1 MLILTGK
8 SPGNGRQRLPLVLGW
23 GWGGEVPAL
32 VQLTQQSSKVPSPS
46 GGSDDSGPDRLA
58 KAVTAGEMV
67 VWKSWRAVGLKQ
79 KSNADRG

>member
-1 MLILTGK
+1 MAGK
-8 SPGNGRQRLPLVLGW
+8 DSLLS
-23 GWGGEVPAL
+23 WGGGLPAL

-46 GGSDDSGPDRLA
+46 GGSDDSGPDRLV
-58 KAVTAGEMV
+58 KAVTAGERV